1 MKIKVYLLTL
11 FLTFLTSIASVLLL
25 LFYMDVETNPAVGY
39 VTMGLAVFLAAA
51 SLLTI
56 FIFAFKKI
64 YYRGEVYIQTV
75 NSSLRQA
82 IFFTLAGIG
91 MVAFYHYGVLTW
103 LT

>member
-1 MKIKVYLLTL
+1 
-11 FLTFLTSIASVLLL
+11 
-25 LFYMDVETNPAVGY
+25 MDIETNPAVGY

-64 YYRGEVYIQTV
+64 YYRGEVYVQTV

-103 LT
+103 LTGSLLFFVTLFIELTVISFSTN